1 MCNTQR
7 PSAVQSNGSKRART
21 VVPAGRLKQTITE
34 SHKAQDT
41 LFFNSPQQ
49 SHTQSRQSQNEI
61 KTETVTHASRQADTG
76 RHSQN
81 EIKTETVTRGTRHA
95 IHLPPFPNP
104 HPSPL
109 HSPSP
114 SSDAPLSGAFA
125 CFVRQFIGRVSDE
138 PVESRFRPEYGV
150 DQVRSF
156 DHRRIRQRQERGL

>member
-1 MCNTQR
+1 M
-7 PSAVQSNGSKRART
+7 QSNGSKRART

-95 IHLPPFPNP
+95 IHLPLFPTP
-104 HPSPL
+104 LPSTPPL
-109 HSPSP
+109 PP
-114 SSDAPLSGAFA
+114 ATRLS
-125 CFVRQFIGRVSDE
+125 RERSRVSCG
-138 PVESRFRPEYGV
+138 SSLGGS
-150 DQVRSF
+150 QTSLSSLGSARSMASTKSAASTTAGSVSGKKEAF
-156 DHRRIRQRQERGL
+156 NKVQTYFCP